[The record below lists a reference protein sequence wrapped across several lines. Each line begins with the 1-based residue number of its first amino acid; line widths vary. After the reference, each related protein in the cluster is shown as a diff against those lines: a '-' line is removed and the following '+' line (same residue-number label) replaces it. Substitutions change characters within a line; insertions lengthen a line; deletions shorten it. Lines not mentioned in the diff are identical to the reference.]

1 MVNVK
6 LILKEYVNNKEKNEL
21 NRLESVFNQC
31 LDNVVSS
38 HKKIKGVEP
47 NIGPIDVMFDDTFKD
62 GKIGAFV
69 HPKFEGDVG
78 KLLIK
83 RKAVSDGGFE
93 YIKHI
98 ITHELLHACLGYTEG
113 DSHNEEFIELSKE
126 VGLPVE
132 YRS

>member
-1 MVNVK
+1 MVNIK
-6 LILKEYVNNKEKNEL
+6 LILKEYVNSKEETEL
-21 NRLESVFNQC
+21 NKLKTVFNQC

-38 HKKIKGVEP
+38 HIKIKGSEP
-47 NIGPIDVMFDDTFKD
+47 DIGPIDVMFDDSFKE

-69 HPKFEGDVG
+69 HPKFEGDTG

-83 RKAVSDGGFE
+83 RKAISEGGYE

-113 DSHNEEFIELSKE
+113 DSHDDEFIGLSVE
-126 VGLPVE
+126 VGLPSE
-132 YRS
+132 YRD